1 MGTVFMLIA
10 AAACI
15 IKGGYVINAAAQFG
29 ASGQALTVM
38 AAIAVCMMMSANNI
52 SAPSIS
58 MEGSSLWIVRS
69 LPVRSQDILRAKL
82 RLHMIVTDIPAVIC
96 IVCLC
101 VLLRPGLLTALLMF
115 AAVLSFGALSAE
127 FGLAMNIKNP
137 NMSWT
142 SETAA
147 VKQNFSVAAVMFG
160 GWIAMALL
168 IGLYIL
174 LSSIIPAQ
182 LYLAACAATFAA
194 GAASLYKWIMTAG
207 ADEFERIFS

>member
-1 MGTVFMLIA
+1 MIA
-10 AAACI
+10 
-15 IKGGYVINAAAQFG
+15 
-29 ASGQALTVM
+29 
-38 AAIAVCMMMSANNI
+38 
-52 SAPSIS
+52 
-58 MEGSSLWIVRS
+58 
-69 LPVRSQDILRAKL
+69 
-82 RLHMIVTDIPAVIC
+82 TDIPAVIC

-101 VLLRPGLLTALLMF
+101 ILLRPGLIT
-115 AAVLSFGALSAE
+115 AVLMLVIVLAFGTLSAE

-160 GWIAMALL
+160 GWIVMAVL

-182 LYLAACAATFAA
+182 LYLAACAAVFAA
-194 GAASLYKWIMTAG
+194 GASALYKWIMTAG
-207 ADEFERIFS
+207 SDEFERIFS